1 MMKEAEESSKN
12 RGNSRNKNIAR
23 RKTMKYRKCKYY
35 RKHQSEVI
43 PILLQIGCPLLIT
56 NSNCERTI
64 HDSKLRYLY
73 VLKMCLQSMF

>member
-43 PILLQIGCPLLIT
+43 PILL
-56 NSNCERTI
+56 
-64 HDSKLRYLY
+64 
-73 VLKMCLQSMF
+73 